1 MFLFHLR
8 DVLTFVAVFSLPL
21 ALLEL
26 QLMVIGLLEP
36 VVVTPTYIV
45 TTLIVGAV
53 SAVGAV
59 VIEYFD

>member
-1 MFLFHLR
+1 
-8 DVLTFVAVFSLPL
+8 
-21 ALLEL
+21 
-26 QLMVIGLLEP
+26 MVIGLLEP